1 MTRHVW
7 RIEIGRV
14 AVSGVDAR
22 RIDRTELRSLI
33 EHALARDVANGPLPG
48 GRTVRTVVRVDA
60 PRFAG
65 DGHALAA
72 AVSTALARAIG
83 RGR

>member
-7 RIEIGRV
+7 RIEIGRI

-22 RIDRTELRSLI
+22 RIDRNELRQLI
-33 EHALARDVANGPLPG
+33 EHALARDLTNGPLPS
-48 GRTVRTVVRVDA
+48 GRTVRTAVRLDS

-65 DGHALAA
+65 HGQDIAA
-72 AVSTALARAIG
+72 AVSTAVGRAIG